1 MQELQELREVFN
13 VELPLSVVWSRL
25 LVPETTN
32 VEHCRIAGFPSFDG
46 QAGCRVSIVVSQAQK
61 SLRAR
66 KEDMPCE
73 GSTIAIDIGPANAAG
88 WPTRVTVAQSDLPP
102 QMAAMPDAVIA
113 HWRRIVADFR
123 VYLEREVL
131 VPAAVWGAS
140 LGALTQQTP
149 LGLVLS
155 SVEPEGYAARCGM
168 CAGDLLLTLRG
179 IRIHD
184 IDQLWTVL
192 ALSTGGERT
201 AATWV
206 REGLQGGS
214 ATL

>member
-1 MQELQELREVFN
+1 MQELKETFN
-13 VELPLSVVWSRL
+13 IELPLSIVWSRL
-25 LVPETTN
+25 RLADTGN
-32 VEHCRIAGFPSFDG
+32 VEQCRLAGFPSFDG
-46 QAGCRVSIVVSQAQK
+46 QPGCRVSIVASEAQQ

-66 KEDMPCE
+66 KEDMPCA

-102 QMAAMPDAVIA
+102 PMAAMPDAVAA

-123 VYLEREVL
+123 LYLERQVL
-131 VPAAVWGAS
+131 VPAAAWGAS

-149 LGLVLS
+149 IGLVLS
-155 SVEPEGYAARCGM
+155 SVEPQGYAARCGM

-192 ALSTGGERT
+192 ALSTVGEQA

-206 REGLQGGS
+206 RDSLQGGS
-214 ATL
+214 TTL